1 MYKVKVLSGE
11 DIEQVLKMQDV
22 IPAVESVY
30 RQKAHDAAVDW
41 PTIYYEFNPGK
52 ADTDIKSGWLKGSE
66 IFGVKLVSFFGKNAE
81 KGIPTMVGVIVLTDA
96 NTGVPLGFLN
106 GEYITGIRTGA
117 SCAIAV
123 RELARPESENLLV
136 VGTGNVALFNAAAV
150 LTMMPHIKHVRI
162 CDPLDYNRTRNFLKD
177 LEKRCEAIGAN
188 LSSELIF
195 SGVTPPELAN
205 TVKDS
210 DIIVTATPSKE
221 PIIKKEWVKPGTHI
235 SCMGAD
241 MPGKEEIDP
250 EITKG
255 AVIFMDD
262 RPQCITDGEIEIP
275 LKKGIISEDDIAG
288 EIGDLLIGQT
298 EGRKDDKQITIFDS
312 CGLAL
317 HDLATA
323 NIAVNKAEEENLGST
338 VEI

>member
-11 DIEQVLKMQDV
+11 DIQEVLKMQDV

-30 RQKAHDAAVDW
+30 RQKAHNAAVDW
-41 PTIYYEFNPGK
+41 QTIYYEFNPGT

-81 KGIPTMVGVIVLTDA
+81 KGLPTMVGFIVLTDA

-117 SCAIAV
+117 SCAVAV
-123 RELARPESENLLV
+123 RELANPGSENLLV
-136 VGTGNVALFNAAAV
+136 VGTGNVALFNVAAV
-150 LTMMPHIKHVRI
+150 LTMMPNIKHVRV
-162 CDPLDYNRTRNFLKD
+162 CDPIDYNRARNFLTD
-177 LEKRCEAIGAN
+177 LEKRCESIGAG

-205 TVKDS
+205 TVNDS
-210 DIIVTATPSKE
+210 QIIVTATPSRE
-221 PIIKKEWVKPGTHI
+221 AIIKKEWVASGTHF

-241 MPGKEEIDP
+241 MPGKTELDP
-250 EITKG
+250 EIVRN
-255 AVIFMDD
+255 ARIFMDD
-262 RPQCITDGEIEIP
+262 KPQCLTDGEIEIP
-275 LKKGIISEDDIAG
+275 LKEGIISEYDLAG
-288 EIGDLLIGQT
+288 EIGELLIGKL
-298 EGRKDDKQITIFDS
+298 EGRTSDDQITIFDS

-323 NIAVNKAEEENLGST
+323 KIAVDKADFKGLGSE